1 MRLEK
6 IRYALGDIVAQY
18 LVDRESDQVSL
29 QLLPAGVEDCYEAR
43 RSVALTQEYDHAGF
57 TVPAWGAGSLCHLA
71 LDGFPQ
77 STGAG
82 GVPRSRA
89 TASAS
94 ASSAAALR
102 LRSSMS
108 GSPSSFSRL
117 RADISA
123 RIRGES
129 GSTVRTS
136 IQ

>member
-71 LDGFPQ
+71 LDGF
-77 STGAG
+77 GHLYVLRNVAVAG
-82 GVPRSRA
+82 G
-89 TASAS
+89 SALDD
-94 ASSAAALR
+94 AGQQDGGLR
-102 LRSSMS
+102 IFLQI
-108 GSPSSFSRL
+108 GH
-117 RADISA
+117 
-123 RIRGES
+123 
-129 GSTVRTS
+129 
-136 IQ
+136 